1 MRCKKSIFELGQ
13 CRSVGRCRYR
23 CWVPW
28 LALPPVPGY
37 WRRCSGYWRQIFLKM
52 CLISAAS
59 AGLAGLGG
67 CSGRDKPISP
77 IAQGSWAAG
86 LGWAGGG
93 AGLRPVRGG
102 GSLYRPAAAGTV
114 SVVSTPPAAPR
125 CVPRHRPARGHENR
139 SLSSLI
145 TAASPAQISP
155 PHSASPAVTSAQTLG
170 GGYR

>member
-1 MRCKKSIFELGQ
+1 MSIQVLGA
-13 CRSVGRCRYR
+13 
-23 CWVPW
+23 
-28 LALPPVPGY
+28 LAGA
-37 WRRCSGYWRQIFLKM
+37 
-52 CLISAAS
+52 AAS
-59 AGLAGLGG
+59 AGILAAMLGILAANILKDVSDQCCQCWLGWLGG

-145 TAASPAQISP
+145 TAASPQPHHRLTAASPPQISP

>member
-1 MRCKKSIFELGQ
+1 MSIQVLGA
-13 CRSVGRCRYR
+13 
-23 CWVPW
+23 
-28 LALPPVPGY
+28 LAGA
-37 WRRCSGYWRQIFLKM
+37 
-52 CLISAAS
+52 AAS
-59 AGLAGLGG
+59 AGILAAMLGILAANILKDVSDQCCQCWLG
-67 CSGRDKPISP
+67 WAAARAAINRSAQSPKEAGRL
-77 IAQGSWAAG
+77 GWAG

-145 TAASPAQISP
+145 TAASPQPHRSLTAADIATSLRLSCCHLSP
-155 PHSASPAVTSAQTLG
+155 DTRRRLSIV
-170 GGYR
+170 